1 MIRPD
6 KKDYNLSVHYE
17 VIKLSR
23 DLSDYIDYLE
33 LDKQKNEE
41 QKLPIDIVM
50 PSFTDDERT
59 QFVEETIMYNKQNL
73 NGRETE
79 DEIYEAGVCAGFDDL
94 LEKLNEA

>member
-1 MIRPD
+1 MEELIKELKEKAMSYDLNNKQDRAVRGAYVD
-6 KKDYNLSVHYE
+6 ALVMVKEALNLH
-17 VIKLSR
+17 
-23 DLSDYIDYLE
+23 
-33 LDKQKNEE
+33 
-41 QKLPIDIVM
+41 IVM